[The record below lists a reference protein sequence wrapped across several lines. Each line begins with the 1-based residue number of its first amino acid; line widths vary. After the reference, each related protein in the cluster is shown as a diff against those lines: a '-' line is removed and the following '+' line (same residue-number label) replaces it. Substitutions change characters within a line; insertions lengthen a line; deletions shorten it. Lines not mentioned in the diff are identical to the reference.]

1 MKSPLKT
8 NLRKQILINNKAI
21 PYMTNE
27 KSKSAYMKK
36 VILLLLTLILVSC
49 GASSTKSSGT
59 KPLYEVLTQQV
70 DGGASIRFFEIL
82 TEQKEIAMLQN
93 DEKLK
98 NKIKPS
104 DIQTSNFIVL
114 NMGEKTSN
122 GYKIN
127 IESAVETDKNIIVT
141 IKEISPE
148 PSAVSTQEITTPYCV
163 VKINSKKE
171 IIIK

>member
-1 MKSPLKT
+1 
-8 NLRKQILINNKAI
+8 
-21 PYMTNE
+21 MTTE

-36 VILLLLTLILVSC
+36 VILLFLTLILVSC
-49 GASSTKSSGT
+49 GASSTKISGE
-59 KPLYEVLTQQV
+59 KPLYEVLTQQA

-82 TEQKEIAMLQN
+82 TEEKEIAMLQN

-98 NKIKPS
+98 NKIHPT

-114 NMGEKTSN
+114 NMGEKTAS
-122 GYKIN
+122 GFKIG

-148 PSAVSTQEITTPYCV
+148 SSAANTEEITTPYCV

-171 IIIK
+171 IIFK

>member
-1 MKSPLKT
+1 
-8 NLRKQILINNKAI
+8 
-21 PYMTNE
+21 
-27 KSKSAYMKK
+27 MKK
-36 VILLLLTLILVSC
+36 IILLLLTLILVSC
-49 GASSTKSSGT
+49 GASSTKKSET
-59 KPLYEVLTQQV
+59 KPLFEVLTQQA

-82 TEQKEIAMLQN
+82 TEEKEIAMLQN

-114 NMGEKTSN
+114 NMGEKTSG
-122 GYKIN
+122 GYKISV
-127 IESAVETDKNIIVT
+127 ESALETDKNIIVT
-141 IKEISPE
+141 LKETSPE
-148 PSAVSTQEITTPYCV
+148 PSIVATQEITTPYCV